1 MAAIGDGYGSECHL
15 LRYLGRHREQLNAAV
30 LKATG
35 AARLRWIDYPF
46 DPAQKWKDGRWSGLD
61 FLPDGDKARKK
72 WPDFLP
78 PQDKLQTWDA
88 VALIEANGETE
99 WLLVEAKAHLGELR
113 SDCLASAGNGLGPI
127 NEALETIKSDLGVR
141 AILDW
146 KHGYYQYCSR
156 IAALWFLQ
164 RHKIKARLL
173 FVYFTGDEFPMHAF
187 DCPEDQQGWQDEL
200 EERRKHVGLPAE
212 HALADRMHE
221 IYLPVA
227 GPGPQIQRTPA
238 QAASRR

>member
-15 LRYLGRHREQLNAAV
+15 LRYLGRHREALNAAV

-35 AARLRWIDYPF
+35 AARLRWMDYPF

-78 PQDKLQTWDA
+78 PQDRLQCWDA
-88 VALIEANGETE
+88 VALAEVDGETE

-127 NEALETIKSDLGVR
+127 NEALEEIKTDLGVR
-141 AILDW
+141 PILDW
-146 KHGYYQYCSR
+146 KHGYYQYCNR

-164 RHKIKARLL
+164 RYKIKARLL

-187 DCPEDQQGWQDEL
+187 DCPEDREGWQEGL
-200 EERRKHVGLPAE
+200 EERRKHVGLPADHPIVE
-212 HALADRMHE
+212 RIHE
-221 IYLPVA
+221 IYLPVS
-227 GPGPQIQRTPA
+227 GPSPQIRRNPA
-238 QAASRR
+238 KAAARR